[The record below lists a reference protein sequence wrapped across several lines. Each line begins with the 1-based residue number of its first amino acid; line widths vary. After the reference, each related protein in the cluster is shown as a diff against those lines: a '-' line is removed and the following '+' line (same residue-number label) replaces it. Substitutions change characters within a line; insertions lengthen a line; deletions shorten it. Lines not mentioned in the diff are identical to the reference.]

1 MAVYKSRRKNA
12 KNNRNGA
19 SKKQIININ
28 NSEPTKIPSQVGIK
42 YWIYG
47 THAVLAALF
56 NTKRQKLRIIATENG
71 LSSITSEFQSDNK
84 IEIVSKSVLDDLLPI
99 GAVHQGVALL
109 TRALPQKSIADIIKS
124 ASRQEAALIV
134 ALDQVTDPHN
144 IGNVLRSSAAFGV
157 CAVVAPDRHTP
168 HAAGA
173 LVKAASGAL
182 ETVPLIRTPNLVRA
196 LEELKDGGFW
206 VVGLD
211 VNAPSDIAAN
221 ALPAKCVLTL
231 GSEGKG
237 LRRLTK
243 RTCDRL
249 VSITTAKEMQSINIS
264 ASAAVALYEWQRQ
277 RDD

>member
-1 MAVYKSRRKNA
+1 
-12 KNNRNGA
+12 
-19 SKKQIININ
+19 
-28 NSEPTKIPSQVGIK
+28 
-42 YWIYG
+42 
-47 THAVLAALF
+47 
-56 NTKRQKLRIIATENG
+56 
-71 LSSITSEFQSDNK
+71 
-84 IEIVSKSVLDDLLPI
+84 
-99 GAVHQGVALL
+99 
-109 TRALPQKSIADIIKS
+109 
-124 ASRQEAALIV
+124 
-134 ALDQVTDPHN
+134 
-144 IGNVLRSSAAFGV
+144 
-157 CAVVAPDRHTP
+157 
-168 HAAGA
+168 
-173 LVKAASGAL
+173 
-182 ETVPLIRTPNLVRA
+182 VRA